1 MKGTAWRIAQVATV
15 VAVLLYVGFRIADQW
30 TELSSIPQHLHPDY
44 ALLGASAA
52 TVFASYVVLIWT
64 WQRTVRAWG
73 ESLAFTDAA
82 RIWFVSN
89 LGRYVPGK
97 VWQIGA
103 MGVMA
108 QRVGVS
114 PVAAVGSSL
123 VISLVNVLAGA
134 AVAAA
139 YGSGTVDAPQW
150 AIVVA
155 ALVGAGLIAAPWGLP
170 RAVAVASALLR
181 REIRVPAL
189 PHSAVWIAA
198 AGCVVAWVL
207 YGVAF
212 RLLHIA
218 LIGHA
223 TGNLAGST
231 SAFTLSYLAGF
242 LALPVPGGLGVR
254 EALLHKFLATTGI
267 AFGAEAWLVV
277 LASRLWLTSLEV
289 IPGVL
294 LLLMGKKKDTA
305 SPSAPPA

>member
-1 MKGTAWRIAQVATV
+1 MKRPLWRVIQAATV
-15 VAVLLYVGFRIADQW
+15 VAVLGFVGFRIADQW
-30 TELSSIPQHLHPDY
+30 TELSSIPRNLHPDY
-44 ALLGASAA
+44 VLLMASAGA
-52 TVFASYVVLIWT
+52 VLLSYSVLIWT

-73 ESLAFTDAA
+73 EQLAFGDAA

-123 VISLVNVLAGA
+123 VISIVNILAGA
-134 AVAAA
+134 AVAAIGGA
-139 YGSGTVDAPQW
+139 GDVGAPSW
-150 AIVVA
+150 ALPTAVVVA
-155 ALVGAGLIAAPWGLP
+155 IGLLAAPWILP
-170 RAVAVASALLR
+170 RAMAVASALLR
-181 REIRVPAL
+181 TEITVPRL

-198 AGCVVAWVL
+198 AGCAVAWLL

-218 LIGHA
+218 LLGHA

-242 LALPVPGGLGVR
+242 LFLPAPGGIGVR
-254 EALLHKFLATTGI
+254 EDVLYRLLAQVGI
-267 AFGAEAWLVV
+267 ATGGEAWLVV
-277 LASRLWLTSLEV
+277 LGSRLWLTVLEV
-289 IPGVL
+289 LPGVL
-294 LLLMGKKKDTA
+294 FLAMRSRNSA
-305 SPSAPPA
+305 VSPSEPTA